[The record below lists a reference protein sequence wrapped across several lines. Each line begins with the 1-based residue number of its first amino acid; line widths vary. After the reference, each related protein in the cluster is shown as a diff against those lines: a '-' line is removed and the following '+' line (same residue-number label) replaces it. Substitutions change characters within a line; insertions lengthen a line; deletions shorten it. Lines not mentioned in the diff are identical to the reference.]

1 MPGQRGN
8 AGAWSRR
15 LAVPLMPW
23 HGGFS
28 ALGVSLAS
36 DHKATQEELDINHS
50 GVSLCMILAIYVV

>member
-8 AGAWSRR
+8 AGTWSGR
-15 LAVPLMPW
+15 LVVPLMLW

-28 ALGVSLAS
+28 SLGVSLAS

-50 GVSLCMILAIYVV
+50 GVSLCMVLSIYLV